1 MTYLIKFDKNGRRC
15 ETYVAEEQTLETIQA
30 MLDDD
35 FELIPEEDY
44 QLLIGNVDSKEYV
57 RTYDLEGNPYYKEY
71 EPPEP
76 TLDDLKAAKLAEVNA
91 WTAAK
96 ITGGFIS
103 EATGEPIIYDSD
115 VDTQI
120 TVSRMR
126 ANCENQRF
134 AELFPDGMEC
144 RGRRSMDAAKEV
156 FMLQPDEIIRLDEDL
171 GIHIRQSKIDGWT
184 KQAQVKAAQSKE
196 ELEKITLD

>member
-1 MTYLIKFDKNGRRC
+1 MKVVKFINGFIYR
-15 ETYVAEEQTLETIQA
+15 EKDVNTDEELQKAINDGFVQIS
-30 MLDDD
+30 D
-35 FELIPEEDY
+35 EDY
-44 QLLIGNVDSKEYV
+44 KLYS
-57 RTYDLEGNPYYKEY
+57 
-71 EPPEP
+71 
-76 TLDDLKAAKLAEVNA
+76 TLDYVYDNGKPKKITVFEPQLDELKAAKLAEVNA

-134 AELFPDGMEC
+134 AELYPKGMEC
-144 RGRRSMDAAKEV
+144 RGRREEGVEKEI
-156 FMLQPDEIIRLDEDL
+156 FMLQPAAIIRLDEDL
-171 GIHIRQSKIDGWT
+171 GIHIRKCKLAGWT
-184 KQAQVKAAQSKE
+184 QQAKVKAAQTKE
-196 ELEKITLD
+196 DLEAIILN